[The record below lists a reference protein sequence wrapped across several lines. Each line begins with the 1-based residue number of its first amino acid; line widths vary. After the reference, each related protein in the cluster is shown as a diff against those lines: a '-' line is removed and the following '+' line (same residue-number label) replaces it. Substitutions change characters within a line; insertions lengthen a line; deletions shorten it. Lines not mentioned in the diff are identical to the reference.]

1 MEIKEVAKSVLF
13 NLFGEGDFLHAY
25 DKTYIYE
32 SDKFEIVACEKKG
45 KFIVSVTLMGSF
57 DKVSKC
63 PMHFL
68 IQERNSKRYI
78 NRLKKAINFLL
89 RFKDF
94 ELFRRNFDDL
104 SQDVVWSKFYN

>member
-13 NLFGEGDFLHAY
+13 NLFGEGELFHIY

-32 SDKFEIVACEKKG
+32 SDKFEILACEKRG
-45 KFIVSVTLMGSF
+45 KFLVSVTTMGAF
-57 DKVSKC
+57 DKVQRC

-68 IQERNSKRYI
+68 IHQRNSKRYI
-78 NRLKKAINFLL
+78 NRLRNAINFLL

-104 SQDVVWSKFYN
+104 SQSAVWPKFYN